1 MANTTLPK
9 WKRALII
16 VIAILFAIG
25 IVISSMCI
33 AVAAFRKRYF
43 TDIPDHVTLTN
54 VGEVQPLQAVG
65 RGIYDK
71 NGDRVALNG
80 INFGNWLLQEGW
92 MSVNS
97 LGPSYKK
104 NGDYLKINDQGIVE
118 EYDET
123 YQEEVFQAMY
133 NNPNLTA
140 EQIDALW
147 DVYYDNYITE
157 VDFINVKSIGM
168 NTIRLPMYYRNF
180 MEGDD
185 DNLTMRADAFE
196 RLDWFLEM
204 CRKHDLYAILDMH
217 GVVGGQSGYEHS
229 GTRSIDFWNNETYI
243 AEMCTLWEN
252 IALHYKN
259 ERPDLS
265 ETIAAYDIVNEP
277 VNRNTPNTTH
287 KQWKVLDRL
296 YQAVRKVDTT
306 HIISIE
312 CCWFYYAFPKPER
325 FGWDNVMYQ
334 IHLYNWSNGT
344 VSNDFYYWLE
354 DLTYAAHDYDVPYLI
369 GEFNFFDNE
378 SEWLKWLDEYDRRGY
393 NWTIWNYKMSS
404 VGWWDNSWG
413 VYVNR
418 MNLQNEKLKLD
429 LRTATYD
436 EIYAEWSTLATD
448 STERKYETGVL
459 YNVLTKHFAKQ

>member
-1 MANTTLPK
+1 MTSPTLPK

-16 VIAILFAIG
+16 VAAILFAIG

-33 AVAAFRKRYF
+33 AVAAFRKNYF
-43 TDIPDHVTLTN
+43 TEIPDHITLDS
-54 VGEVQPLQAVG
+54 VDEYQPLQAVG
-65 RGIYDK
+65 RGLYDK
-71 NGDRVALNG
+71 NGDRVALQG
-80 INFGNWLLQEGW
+80 VNFGNWLLQEGW

-97 LGPSYKK
+97 LGPSLKK
-104 NGDYLKINDQGIVE
+104 DGSYLKINDQGIVE
-118 EYDET
+118 EYEET
-123 YQEEVFQAMY
+123 YQEEVYAAMY

-140 EQIDALW
+140 EQVEQLW
-147 DVYYDNYITE
+147 NVYYDNYITE
-157 VDFINVKSIGM
+157 VDFENVKAIGM

-185 DNLTMRADAFE
+185 DNLVMKANAFD
-196 RLDWFLEM
+196 RLDEFLER
-204 CRKHDLYAILDMH
+204 CQKHGLYAILDMH

-229 GTRSIDFWNNETYI
+229 GSRKIDFWRNETYI
-243 AEMCTLWEN
+243 DEMCTLWEN
-252 IALHYKN
+252 IARHYRDD
-259 ERPDLS
+259 RPDLS
-265 ETIAAYDIVNEP
+265 ETIAAYDLVNEP

-296 YQAVRKVDTT
+296 YQAVRKVDTK
-306 HIISIE
+306 HVISIE
-312 CCWFYYAFPKPER
+312 CCWFYYAFPNPTR

-334 IHLYNWSNGT
+334 IHLYNWSSGT

-354 DLTYAAHDYDVPYLI
+354 DLTYASHDYDVPYLI

-378 SEWLKWLDEYDRRGY
+378 SEWLKWLDVYDSRGY
-393 NWTIWNYKMSS
+393 NWTVWNYKMSS
-404 VGWWDNSWG
+404 VGWWDNSWA

-436 EIYAEWSTLATD
+436 EIYAEWSTLSTD
-448 STERKYETGVL
+448 SPNRKYETGVL
-459 YNVLTKHFAKQ
+459 YKVLTQHFGK